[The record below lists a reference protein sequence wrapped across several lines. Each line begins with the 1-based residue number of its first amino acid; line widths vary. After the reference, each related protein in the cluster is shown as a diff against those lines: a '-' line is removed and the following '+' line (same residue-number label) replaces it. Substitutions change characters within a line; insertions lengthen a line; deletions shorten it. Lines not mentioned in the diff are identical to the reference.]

1 MTTDMN
7 TGIFIRSFNSNKLRC
22 SLNVR
27 CFGKNVRWLIF
38 CGVHKNFWKIL
49 KNSENSKNG
58 FLLVFV
64 VKLKCMSPAVDWSWL
79 ILKLKFFSIHFSRPQ
94 KNRDS
99 PGRRILNFSS
109 ATRLKTPHPLVDMK
123 RPWDWNSEFLSGDF
137 YLQSFFSK
145 KTH

>member
-1 MTTDMN
+1 M
-7 TGIFIRSFNSNKLRC
+7 FAVLE
-22 SLNVR
+22 
-27 CFGKNVRWLIF
+27 KNVRWLIF

-137 YLQSFFSK
+137 YLQSFFLK
-145 KTH
+145 RHTNWAVDNDA